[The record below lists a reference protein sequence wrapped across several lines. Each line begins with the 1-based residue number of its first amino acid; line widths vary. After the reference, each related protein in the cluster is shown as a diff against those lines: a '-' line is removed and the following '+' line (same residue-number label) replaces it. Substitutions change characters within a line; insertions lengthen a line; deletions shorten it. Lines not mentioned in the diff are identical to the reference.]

1 MQHIVTDHG
10 LQGTDQHISS
20 RIDSFFKH
28 FRIGTLAHSCGITKT
43 KGVSPTLLLSCIF
56 SLPFLSLNLY
66 RCFATKQ
73 GNDFAKD
80 AAYDFLRSS
89 RFSWRRF
96 LLRLAAK
103 VCAVFKE
110 LTSDERETVL
120 ILDDSTVHRPRAKKV
135 ELLARVFDHTESRF
149 LKGFRLF
156 SLCWSDGTSLA
167 PLDFALLSSPNKKNR
182 LQGVTKQVDRR
193 SCGAKRRQEAT
204 SKATALIGPM
214 LRRALSAGI
223 QAKYLLM
230 DSWFGMPAII
240 AEASTHLPVI
250 CMIKRTP
257 KILYNFDGER
267 LTVDAIYRK
276 LKKRRGR
283 AKVLASV
290 VVTMNNGSPA
300 RIVFVRNKHKKDWLA
315 LLSTDTNLVEA
326 DVVRIYGKRWDIE
339 VFFRTIKQHLD
350 LEKGCQARDF
360 DALIAH
366 TTIVMMRYIFL
377 ALEQRRNDD
386 PRTLG
391 LLFHACCEEMR
402 DLDYLESLQRI
413 LTLAMANLLKN
424 QQIADQLCQTMVAE
438 VFNQAL
444 YIYGLN
450 RGQCQRS
457 KAVAG

>member
-1 MQHIVTDHG
+1 MQRNFTAHA
-10 LQGTDQHISS
+10 LQAPEHQISS
-20 RIDSFFKH
+20 RIDSFFQH
-28 FRIGTLAHSCGITKT
+28 FGIGTLAHSCGIKKT

-56 SLPFLSLNLY
+56 SLPFLRLNLY

-73 GNDFAKD
+73 DKDFAKD

-103 VCAVFKE
+103 VCAVFQE
-110 LTSDERETVL
+110 LTSDDRESVL
-120 ILDDSTVHRPRAKKV
+120 IIDDSTVHRPRAKKV
-135 ELLARVFDHTESRF
+135 ELLARVFDHSESKF
-149 LKGFRLF
+149 LKGFRLL
-156 SLCWSDGTSLA
+156 SLCWSDGNSLA
-167 PLDFALLSSPNKKNR
+167 PLDFVLLSSPNKKNR
-182 LQGVTKQVDRR
+182 IQGVTKQVDSRT
-193 SCGAKRRQEAT
+193 CGAKRRQEAVCKST
-204 SKATALIGPM
+204 TLIGPM
-214 LRRALSAGI
+214 LRRAFSAGI
-223 QAKYLLM
+223 RAKYLLM
-230 DSWFGMPAII
+230 DSWFGMPSII
-240 AEASTHLPVI
+240 AEASEFLPVI
-250 CMIKRTP
+250 CMVKRTP
-257 KILYNFDGER
+257 KVLYSFGDER
-267 LTVDAIYRK
+267 LSVDAIYRK
-276 LKKRRGR
+276 IKKRRGR

-290 VVTMNNGSPA
+290 VVAMNNGSSA

-315 LLSTDTNLVEA
+315 LLSTDTNLSDA

-366 TTIVMMRYIFL
+366 TTIVMMRYLFL

-413 LTLAMANLLKN
+413 LTLVSVNLLENK
-424 QQIADQLCQTMVAE
+424 QVAE
-438 VFNQAL
+438 TLSQVMMAEVLKQAF

-457 KAVAG
+457 KGVAE